1 MFSLLEKSG
10 LSRYF
15 FAINGKIL
23 EILYIFLK
31 KMLYICMPLERSFEF
46 V

>member
-31 KMLYICMPLERSFEF
+31 KNVIHLYALRTEL
-46 V
+46 